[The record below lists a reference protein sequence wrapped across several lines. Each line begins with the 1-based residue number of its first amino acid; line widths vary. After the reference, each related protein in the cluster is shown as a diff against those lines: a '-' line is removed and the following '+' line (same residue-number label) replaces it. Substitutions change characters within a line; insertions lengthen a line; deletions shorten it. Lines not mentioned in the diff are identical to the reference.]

1 MYDLTAQFLWTAV
14 TTPTTPAAPTL
25 NSQLAIP
32 IAPVQ
37 VDADIKWWATAHF
50 TIYSML
56 PIGLEAGNS
65 QPSMATAQATG
76 VLQVTNVMQ
85 QQVNQGLAAAANPT
99 QQQTTQV
106 LALPPPPTNN
116 APTAIQPPPVI
127 LPPPRQPQQVIDM
140 TATDMGTAPQEK
152 IGW

>member
-1 MYDLTAQFLWTAV
+1 
-14 TTPTTPAAPTL
+14 
-25 NSQLAIP
+25 
-32 IAPVQ
+32 
-37 VDADIKWWATAHF
+37 
-50 TIYSML
+50 ML